1 MARVLTCTLL
11 VSAILLPCFLAPSTP
26 RAVPRVAVKAGE
38 APPEQTPNV
47 SAGFLAVLA
56 GLVLSFAAPQNSW
69 AGTGSARPDFQLDRP
84 AYMQGIDAANAAT
97 RPGEVDYVT
106 RSRIEAL
113 HFPQALKEM
122 EITQQKLS
130 EAPTKEQR
138 VANSLK
144 QLEEY
149 NKVAEIPH
157 TVQS

>member
-1 MARVLTCTLL
+1 MARVLSCALL
-11 VSAILLPCFLAPSTP
+11 VSAILLPCFLAPSAP

-38 APPEQTPNV
+38 APPQNTNA
-47 SAGFLAVLA
+47 SAGILAVLA
-56 GLVLSFAAPQNSW
+56 GLALTFAAPQNSW
-69 AGTGSARPDFQLDRP
+69 AGTGSARPDFQLNRP

-113 HFPQALKEM
+113 QFPQALKEM

-138 VANSLK
+138 VANAMK
-144 QLEEY
+144 QLQEF
-149 NKVAEIPH
+149 NKVAV
-157 TVQS
+157 TQS

>member
-56 GLVLSFAAPQNSW
+56 GLVLSFAAPSW
-69 AGTGSARPDFQLDRP
+69 AGTGTNRPVFQLDRP